1 MEETEMTNNQNWIL
15 AAGGLAALAV
25 VLVVAA
31 TLVMP
36 SQQDINAPAFTG
48 RNGSFTQSKNIQT
61 IGNPVSPGSDGA
73 IFFADDGTGQSRRLL
88 SVSGAVTKAVSPDQ
102 ASVVLSVE
110 TLDASAKTSQSKNA
124 QTTTDVIN
132 ALKAAGFTDREIKT
146 VGYSLNEEFQ
156 WNDITKK
163 SDSTGFRTSNR
174 IQVTLSDITKVG
186 TVIDAATQ
194 AGANSVEAVSFS
206 LSNTKETE
214 LRTQALGE
222 AAQNARSK
230 AQSIATGLGVSIGS
244 VFSASENSSYATP
257 YYYYNKA
264 YDSRM
269 MGTSEGAPSPQTPI
283 SAGDVEFSATVS
295 VQFEIQ

>member
-1 MEETEMTNNQNWIL
+1 
-15 AAGGLAALAV
+15 
-25 VLVVAA
+25 
-31 TLVMP
+31 MP